1 MTFVKCLCK
10 LCTMQF
16 FFFCTSALNLA
27 QFIVAMMGK
36 ALPFKREDLA
46 GLPEGM

>member
-1 MTFVKCLCK
+1 MTFVSVYVNYVLNAFC
-10 LCTMQF
+10 
-16 FFFCTSALNLA
+16 FCTSALNLA